1 MRISD
6 WSSDVCSSDLVVKR
20 AAASLLS
27 LKIMKS
33 GGLRNARAMADIANA
48 GGIPVYMGTFLESSI
63 GTAANMHL
71 AASLPA
77 LPLGGETIGPML
89 LGADICVA
97 PADYHDHAPWLP
109 ERPGPS
115 IARAREKPERFQ

>member
-1 MRISD
+1 MARLTRASGTTIMIDEGVLSVHD
-6 WSSDVCSSDLVVKR
+6 TVEVVKR

-48 GGIPVYMGTFLESSI
+48 GGIPVYMGTFLESSL
-63 GTAANMHL
+63 GTAAHMNL

-77 LPLGGETIGPML
+77 RPPGGATIGPVHRKSDEQ
-89 LGADICVA
+89 GRSG
-97 PADYHDHAPWLP
+97 
-109 ERPGPS
+109 E
-115 IARAREKPERFQ
+115 